1 MRVLAV
7 NGSPRKNGNTAAL
20 LEHALSG
27 ARSRGAEGRRV
38 DLYDLRYRGC
48 VSCFYCKRKD
58 RPHGTCALRDDL
70 SPLLAEIRESDAVI
84 FGSPIYYDNIT
95 SGMATFLERLLFSNY
110 IYSEAIPTVFPKAL
124 PTGFIYDMNITRE
137 RAEEVHLYS
146 NLENISAPSRRFLGA
161 SRSFCMPTT
170 HGSSQTIPN
179 TSPLSSPRRTSGGN
193 GRNSSLWTARP
204 PMNWARGWRREART
218 ATERKDTLETTHFLS
233 FAHAGHDNCSVF
245 RERAG
250 GSIGISLRSR
260 F

>member
-95 SGMATFLERLLFSNY
+95 SGMAAFLERLLFSNY

-137 RAEEVHLYS
+137 RAEEVSPWRTGLHGK
-146 NLENISAPSRRFLGA
+146 AACGRRHSRNRRRASKIPGA
-161 SRSFCMPTT
+161 SRPPLEPAAGRGRDSGVGQPRT
-170 HGSSQTIPN
+170 HPGK
-179 TSPLSSPRRTSGGN
+179 
-193 GRNSSLWTARP
+193 SLH
-204 PMNWARGWRREART
+204 
-218 ATERKDTLETTHFLS
+218 L
-233 FAHAGHDNCSVF
+233 
-245 RERAG
+245 
-250 GSIGISLRSR
+250 
-260 F
+260 